1 MGQITVPLSSIEAHS
16 KAALV
21 KHGASDWIAAEVAK
35 AALSLASYKLPLK
48 TKFIIK
54 DTIE

>member
-1 MGQITVPLSSIEAHS
+1 MFEISQVPE
-16 KAALV
+16 
-21 KHGASDWIAAEVAK
+21 EVAR

-54 DTIE
+54 ETIE